1 MKKFFVLIAIVML
14 SVASYAQTSNEDFGT
29 FEKVVQ
35 VELPKAT
42 LWRNLKT
49 WVSTSF
55 RSYKH
60 TVDVE
65 DQETGTLILK
75 FSSSQICTRG
85 VDETISA
92 TLKIDVR
99 DNKFRYKI
107 FDVKFGLTPNRTADP
122 TTIRFLPTEEIKSIR
137 NTLEASEEVLREGT
151 KIDNSFKERVEEAKE
166 TSENTPQY
174 KSAKDEKKGR
184 ISDDYQIAK
193 AKYDILLSVKVNYY
207 MLRDKISESLENA
220 LNTKD
225 DF

>member
-1 MKKFFVLIAIVML
+1 MKKIFVLIAIVML
-14 SVASYAQTSNEDFGT
+14 SVASYAQTTNDDFGT

-35 VELPKAT
+35 VELSKAA

-85 VDETISA
+85 VDENISA

-107 FDVKFGLTPNRTADP
+107 FDVNFGLTPNSVANP

-137 NTLEASEEVLREGT
+137 NTLEASETVLREGT
-151 KIDNSFKERVEEAKE
+151 KINNSFEERVKKAKE
-166 TSENTPQY
+166 VSESTPQY

-193 AKYDILLSVKVNYY
+193 AKYDILLSIKVNFHI
-207 MLRDKISESLENA
+207 LKDKISGSLEKS
-220 LNTKD
+220 LNTND